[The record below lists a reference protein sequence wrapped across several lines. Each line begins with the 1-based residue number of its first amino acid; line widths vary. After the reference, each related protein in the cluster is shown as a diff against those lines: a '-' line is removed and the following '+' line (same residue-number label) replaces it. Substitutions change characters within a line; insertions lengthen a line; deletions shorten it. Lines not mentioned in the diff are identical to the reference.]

1 MVGATR
7 HDREAF
13 GAALRA
19 IRVERGLSQDDVAR
33 KLNLHRTY
41 VGSTE
46 RGLRNVSLNNIL
58 RLARALDVSAE
69 ELFARAGL

>member
-1 MVGATR
+1 MVGATQR
-7 HDREAF
+7 DREAF

-19 IRVERGLSQDDVAR
+19 IRIERGLSQDDVGR

-58 RLARALDVSAE
+58 RFARALDVTAAE
-69 ELFARAGL
+69 LLARAGL